1 MIKKESLVPS
11 QKKSESIECK
21 KAGLIAKRIN
31 PYPPRLHSILNKITF
46 EYKLQQG
53 AIGEILQ
60 ELKPKK
66 AILNPESMLDLHDKI
81 SGEIIQ
87 CLATNKIS
95 REEVR
100 PFSKKHRAKYSNI
113 KGYVYCRILRTFF

>member
-1 MIKKESLVPS
+1 LIKKESLVPAK
-11 QKKSESIECK
+11 KKSESIECK

-31 PYPPRLHSILNKITF
+31 PYPPQFHSILKKTIF
-46 EYKLQQG
+46 EYKLQRG
-53 AIGEILQ
+53 AIAEILQ
-60 ELKPKK
+60 ELEPKR

-81 SGEIIQ
+81 RGEIID
-87 CLATNKIS
+87 CLATNVIS

-100 PFSKKHRAKYSNI
+100 SFSGRHRAKYSSI